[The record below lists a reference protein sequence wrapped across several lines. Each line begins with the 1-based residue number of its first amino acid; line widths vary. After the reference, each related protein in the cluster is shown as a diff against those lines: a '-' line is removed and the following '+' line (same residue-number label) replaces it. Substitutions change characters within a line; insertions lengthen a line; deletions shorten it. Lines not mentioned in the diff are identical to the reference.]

1 MTRPSESLE
10 NYLKAIYELQRANG
24 SVRSVEIARRPG
36 CSKASVCVA
45 MKKLRLEGL
54 IEMGCKKDI
63 RLTAPGETQAEAL
76 LGACLLIKR
85 YLTVVL
91 GVDEQTAAQD
101 ACRMEHILS
110 SETLQKARLN
120 LNGMQS

>member
-10 NYLKAIYELQRANG
+10 NYIKTIYELQRANG
-24 SVRSVEIARRPG
+24 SARSVEIARQLG

-45 MKKLRLEGL
+45 VKKLRLEGL
-54 IEMGCKKDI
+54 IEMDCKKAV

-76 LGACLLIKR
+76 RETYLLIKR

-91 GVDEQTAAQD
+91 GVDEQTAARD

-110 SETLQKARLN
+110 SETLQKARLT